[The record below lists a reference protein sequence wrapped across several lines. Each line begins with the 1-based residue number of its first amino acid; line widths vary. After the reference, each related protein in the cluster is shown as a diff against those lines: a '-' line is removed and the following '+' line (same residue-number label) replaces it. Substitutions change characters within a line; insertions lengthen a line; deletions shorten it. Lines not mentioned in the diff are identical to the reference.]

1 MWYFFGSRNIVVLT
15 VFQQNKIKDLLMDSD
30 CHTISGIEKNYIDR
44 MGRLYGGCAIIWNK
58 NLYQCE

>member
-1 MWYFFGSRNIVVLT
+1 MILFTESIG
-15 VFQQNKIKDLLMDSD
+15 KDLLMDSD